1 MKQIFGRALMA
12 ATLLATAAIAEA
24 AITCTSITSTGFS
37 TAFSGTVPPTNITP
51 AFFTVTCNR
60 NLAGDPT
67 TVTYDVGVN
76 NGLNPVG
83 NANRAALAGSFVR
96 YEPYKDS
103 ACAGTTWKST
113 GGNRITDTMTLSGF
127 VATQKNTSYW
137 GCIVL
142 SAAVPAGIYT
152 DTVTM
157 TLTYPG
163 GSIGNTFPVNIAT
176 PSTCAFAAPATLS
189 FTYTAFGPAATAS
202 VSFNPTCTIYL
213 AYSMAL
219 DATVGVVNGLK
230 YDLAL
235 NTVNSGG
242 SSPLASTGTGAA
254 QTFYVNG
261 TMPALQAGTC
271 ATVSCSGATSTRTLT
286 ITY

>member
-1 MKQIFGRALMA
+1 MKRIFGRALMA
-12 ATLLATAAIAEA
+12 AALLATAAMAEA

-37 TAFSGTVPPTNITP
+37 TAFSGTVPPNNITP

-60 NLAGDPT
+60 NLVGDPL

-76 NGLNPVG
+76 NGLNPAG
-83 NANRAALAGSFVR
+83 GANRAVLAGNFVR

-103 ACAGTTWKST
+103 ACAGTLWKSA
-113 GGNRITDTMTLSGF
+113 GGNRITDTMTLSGL
-127 VATQKNTSYW
+127 VATQKNSSYW

-142 SAAVPAGIYT
+142 SAVVPAGIYT

-189 FTYTAFGPAATAS
+189 FTYTAFGSATTAS

-213 AYSMAL
+213 PYSMAL
-219 DATVGVVNGLK
+219 DATAGVVNGLK
-230 YDLAL
+230 YNLAL
-235 NTVNSGG
+235 NTVNTGG

-254 QTFYVNG
+254 QTFFING
-261 TMPALQAGTC
+261 TMPASQAGTC
-271 ATVSCSGATSTRTLT
+271 ATASCTGATSTRTLT